1 MMKHDEKSLPVRK
14 NISVLGSNRMN
25 KNISALGSRPVRN
38 RASLFGSNLAMLT
51 PSYLAEK
58 LRASRTTS
66 RSRRTTL
73 GSEDGSIS
81 VVVIGLFVI
90 TVASLMV
97 MTDVSA
103 LIVAKRSLVQAT
115 EAAAQRGVHTLDK
128 SEYYQGKANMFTA
141 PMALA
146 TNREHPSIP
155 IDCTRGGVEVLLELN
170 SWSND
175 ESDMKWQQ
183 LKGIQ
188 LTDFSCDGA
197 SLEISTRSEMKL
209 PFKLPFTSTDSV
221 FLTATAGTTNKVQ
234 EGFYLFGIRVH

>member
-1 MMKHDEKSLPVRK
+1 MRKS
-14 NISVLGSNRMN
+14 ISV
-25 KNISALGSRPVRN
+25 LGSRPVRKSI
-38 RASLFGSNLAMLT
+38 SLLGSNLAMLIS
-51 PSYLAEK
+51 SYLAGK
-58 LRASRTTS
+58 LRTPRTTS
-66 RSRRTTL
+66 RSRRSTF

-141 PMALA
+141 PMAIA
-146 TNREHPSIP
+146 TKRAHPVIP

-175 ESDMKWQQ
+175 DSDMKWQQ

-234 EGFYLFGIRVH
+234 EGFYLFGIRIH

>member
-1 MMKHDEKSLPVRK
+1 
-14 NISVLGSNRMN
+14 
-25 KNISALGSRPVRN
+25 
-38 RASLFGSNLAMLT
+38 ML
-51 PSYLAEK
+51 
-58 LRASRTTS
+58 
-66 RSRRTTL
+66 RRRL
-73 GSEDGSIS
+73 NSERGSIS

-128 SEYYQGKANMFTA
+128 SEYYQGKGNMFTA
-141 PMALA
+141 PLA
-146 TNREHPSIP
+146 IATQREHPTVP
-155 IDCTRGGVEVLLELN
+155 IDCSRGGVEVLLELN

-175 ESDMKWQQ
+175 ESDMKWRQ
-183 LKGIQ
+183 LKGVQ
-188 LTDFSCDGA
+188 LTSFSCDGA

-209 PFKLPFTSTDSV
+209 PFKVPFTTTDSV

-234 EGFYLFGIRVH
+234 EGFYLFGIRLH

>member
-1 MMKHDEKSLPVRK
+1 MRKS
-14 NISVLGSNRMN
+14 ISVRGCKSHGQ
-25 KNISALGSRPVRN
+25 IGI
-38 RASLFGSNLAMLT
+38 MLRKR
-51 PSYLAEK
+51 LN
-58 LRASRTTS
+58 
-66 RSRRTTL
+66 
-73 GSEDGSIS
+73 SERGSIS

-128 SEYYQGKANMFTA
+128 SEYYQGKGNMFTA
-141 PMALA
+141 PLA
-146 TNREHPSIP
+146 IATQREHPTVP
-155 IDCTRGGVEVLLELN
+155 IDCSRGGVEVLLELN

-175 ESDMKWQQ
+175 ESDMKWRQ
-183 LKGIQ
+183 LKGVQ
-188 LTDFSCDGA
+188 LTSFSCDGA

-209 PFKLPFTSTDSV
+209 PFKVPFTTTDSV

-234 EGFYLFGIRVH
+234 EGFYLFGIRLH

>member
-1 MMKHDEKSLPVRK
+1 MRKS
-14 NISVLGSNRMN
+14 ISVRGSRTSGNSQR
-25 KNISALGSRPVRN
+25 ISAHE
-38 RASLFGSNLAMLT
+38 SLAR
-51 PSYLAEK
+51 K
-58 LRASRTTS
+58 LSL
-66 RSRRTTL
+66 RSLRKKIS
-73 GSEDGSIS
+73 SERGSIS

-128 SEYYQGKANMFTA
+128 SEYYQGKGNMFTA
-141 PMALA
+141 PLA
-146 TNREHPSIP
+146 IATQREHSTIP
-155 IDCTRGGVEVLLELN
+155 IDCARGGFEVLLELN

-188 LTDFSCDGA
+188 LTSFSCDGA

-209 PFKLPFTSTDSV
+209 PFKVPFTTTDSV
-221 FLTATAGTTNKVQ
+221 FLTATAGTTNNVQ
-234 EGFYLFGIRVH
+234 EGFYLFGIRLH